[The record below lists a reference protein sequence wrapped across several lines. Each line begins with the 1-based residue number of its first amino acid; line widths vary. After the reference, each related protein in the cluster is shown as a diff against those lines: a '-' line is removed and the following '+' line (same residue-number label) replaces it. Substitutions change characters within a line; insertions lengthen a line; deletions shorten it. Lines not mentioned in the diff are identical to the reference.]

1 MSNNMQFED
10 ITFEQLET
18 PKGIQAFLDFDPYK
32 LSIVQHEASY
42 GGSVGMYEIG
52 VFKNKK
58 LVEMPGVT
66 RDGDTVKGYLTED
79 DVMCVI
85 RKMQLLHLASNKEP
99 SNDS

>member
-10 ITFEQLET
+10 IKFEQLEN

-52 VFKNKK
+52 VFNGNTMVN
-58 LVEMPGVT
+58 LPGIT
-66 RDGDTVKGYLTED
+66 AEGDSVKGYLTEN
-79 DVMCVI
+79 DVMCII
-85 RKMQLLHLASNKEP
+85 RKMQLLHLASNKELL
-99 SNDS
+99 NDS